1 MVPPPMIVRHT
12 EGRLL
17 CLSQPDHAA
26 LAGRLADAWVAD
38 GFAGRPTRDRVL
50 EAVRQH
56 DIGWTDEDRAPR
68 FDTATHGP
76 HGFVS
81 APLEVR
87 QGAFLRGVE
96 ALATGD
102 AYVAA
107 LVAQHGL
114 TVYRRFQHDPAWAA
128 FFPALERRR
137 DDLCSD
143 VLAAAGAAPF
153 TFLQDYTVLGLCDLF
168 SLVFCNGW
176 REPHL
181 MEGYEAVLEGDR
193 LVVTPDPF
201 GGVVVELAA
210 PARAL
215 PLRPYWSQEDLDA
228 AWAEAEP
235 ADVAGCAIG
244 ARPAS

>member
-1 MVPPPMIVRHT
+1 MIVRPT
-12 EGRLL
+12 DGRLL

-26 LAGRLADAWVAD
+26 LAGQLAEAWVAD
-38 GFAGRPTRDRVL
+38 GFVGRPTRALVI
-50 EAVRQH
+50 EAVRVH
-56 DIGWTDEDRAPR
+56 DIGWTTEDATPR
-68 FDTATHGP
+68 FDPAAHGP
-76 HGFVS
+76 HGFTT
-81 APLEVR
+81 APLDVR

-96 ALATGD
+96 DLATGD

-114 TVYRRFQHDPAWAA
+114 TVYRRFQHDPAWAGY
-128 FFPALERRR
+128 FPALERRR
-137 DDLCSD
+137 DDLFGR
-143 VLAAAGAAPF
+143 VVAETGTAPP

-201 GGVVVELAA
+201 GGATVALDAA
-210 PARAL
+210 ARAL
-215 PLRPYWSQEDLDA
+215 PARPYWSQADLDA
-228 AWAEAEP
+228 AWADAKP
-235 ADVAGCAIG
+235 AQLTGCAIG

>member
-1 MVPPPMIVRHT
+1 MVPPPMIVRQT

-17 CLSQPDHAA
+17 CLSQPDHAV
-26 LAGRLADAWVAD
+26 LAGRLAEAWAAD
-38 GFAGRPTRDRVL
+38 GFPGRRTRDRVI
-50 EAVRQH
+50 EAVCRH
-56 DIGWTDEDRAPR
+56 DTGWTAEDRAPR
-68 FDTATHGP
+68 FDAATHGP
-76 HGFVS
+76 HGFVT

-96 ALATGD
+96 ELAPAD
-102 AYVAA
+102 AYIAA

-128 FFPALERRR
+128 FFPALEDRR
-137 DDLCSD
+137 DHLCGE
-143 VLAAAGAAPF
+143 VLADAGAAPF

-201 GGVVVELAA
+201 AGVVVELDA

-228 AWAEAEP
+228 AWADAEP
-235 ADVAGCAIG
+235 ARLTGCAIG

>member
-1 MVPPPMIVRHT
+1 MIVRHT

-17 CLSQPDHAA
+17 CLSQSDHAA
-26 LAGRLADAWVAD
+26 LAGRLAEAWAAD
-38 GFAGRPTRDRVL
+38 GLPGRPTRDRVIA
-50 EAVRQH
+50 AVRQH
-56 DIGWTDEDRAPR
+56 DIGWAAEDRTPR
-68 FDTATHGP
+68 FDAATHGP
-76 HGFVS
+76 HGFVT
-81 APLEVR
+81 APVAVR
-87 QGAFLRGVE
+87 QGAFLHGVE
-96 ALATGD
+96 DLAPAD
-102 AYVAA
+102 PYVAA

-114 TVYRRFQHDPAWAA
+114 TVYRRFQHDSAWSS

-137 DDLCSD
+137 DDLCGE
-143 VLAAAGAAPF
+143 VFAAPGATPF
-153 TFLQDYTVLGLCDLF
+153 TFLQDYTVLGLCDLL

-201 GGVVVELAA
+201 AGVVVDLEA

-235 ADVAGCAIG
+235 AHLTGCAIG

>member
-17 CLSQPDHAA
+17 CLSQPDHAL
-26 LAGRLADAWVAD
+26 LAGRLAEAWAAD
-38 GFAGRPTRDRVL
+38 GFPNRRTRDRVI
-50 EAVRQH
+50 EAVRRH
-56 DIGWTDEDRAPR
+56 DIGWTAEDRAPR
-68 FDTATHGP
+68 FDAETHGP
-76 HGFVS
+76 HGFVT
-81 APLEVR
+81 APVEIR

-96 ALATGD
+96 ELAPADG
-102 AYVAA
+102 YVAA

-137 DDLCSD
+137 DDLCAD
-143 VLAAAGAAPF
+143 VLADPGAAPF

-181 MEGYEAVLEGDR
+181 REGYEAVLEGDR

-201 GGVVVELAA
+201 GGVVVDLEV

-215 PLRPYWSQEDLDA
+215 PQRPYWSQDDLDE
-228 AWAEAEP
+228 AWAAAEP
-235 ADVAGCAIG
+235 TRVTGCAIG
-244 ARPAS
+244 ARRAS

>member
-12 EGRLL
+12 QGRLL

-26 LAGRLADAWVAD
+26 LAGRLAEAWAAD
-38 GFAGRPTRDRVL
+38 GLPNRPTRGRVL

-56 DIGWTDEDRAPR
+56 DIGWTPEDQAPR
-68 FDTATHGP
+68 FDAASHGP
-76 HGFVS
+76 HGFVTI
-81 APLEVR
+81 AIEVR

-96 ALATGD
+96 TLADGD
-102 AYVAA
+102 PYVAA

-114 TVYRRFQHDPAWAA
+114 TVYRRFQHDPAWSS
-128 FFPALERRR
+128 FFPTLERRR
-137 DDLCSD
+137 DDLFGRFLSET
-143 VLAAAGAAPF
+143 GAAPF

-201 GGVVVELAA
+201 GGVVVDLEVA
-210 PARAL
+210 ARAL
-215 PLRPYWSQEDLDA
+215 PLRPYWSQGDLDA

-235 ADVAGCAIG
+235 ARLTGSAIG

>member
-1 MVPPPMIVRHT
+1 MVPPPMIVRHA

-26 LAGRLADAWVAD
+26 LAGRLAEAWAAD
-38 GFAGRPTRDRVL
+38 GVPNRRTRERLID
-50 EAVRQH
+50 AVRQH
-56 DIGWTDEDRAPR
+56 DVGWTAEDRALR
-68 FDTATHGP
+68 FDPASHGP
-76 HGFVS
+76 HGFVT
-81 APLEVR
+81 APIDVR
-87 QGAFLRGVE
+87 QGAFLGAVE
-96 ALATGD
+96 ELAPVD
-102 AYVAA
+102 SYVAA

-114 TVYRRFQHDPAWAA
+114 TVYRRFQRDPAWSA

-137 DDLCSD
+137 DDLSAPL
-143 VLAAAGAAPF
+143 LAGAGAAPMS
-153 TFLQDYTVLGLCDLF
+153 FLQDYTVLGLCDLF

-181 MEGYEAVLEGDR
+181 MEGYEVVLEGDR

-201 GGVVVELAA
+201 GGVSVELDVA
-210 PARAL
+210 ARAL
-215 PLRPYWSQEDLDA
+215 ELRPYWSQEDLDA

-235 ADVAGCAIG
+235 VRLTGRAIG

>member
-1 MVPPPMIVRHT
+1 MIVRPT
-12 EGRLL
+12 ESQLL
-17 CLSQPDHAA
+17 CLSQSDHAA
-26 LAGRLADAWVAD
+26 LAGRLAEAWAAD
-38 GFAGRPTRDRVL
+38 GLPGRRTRERVI
-50 EAVRQH
+50 EAVRLH
-56 DIGWTDEDRAPR
+56 DIGWTPEDRAPR
-68 FDTATHGP
+68 FDAATHGP
-76 HGFVS
+76 HGFVT
-81 APLEVR
+81 APVDVR
-87 QGAFLRGVE
+87 QGAFLGAVE
-96 ALATGD
+96 ELAPGD
-102 AYVAA
+102 PYVAA

-114 TVYRRFQHDPAWAA
+114 TVYRRFQHDPAWGG

-137 DDLCSD
+137 DDLCGR
-143 VLAAAGAAPF
+143 VLAAAGDAPF

-201 GGVVVELAA
+201 GGAVVELDV

-215 PLRPYWSQEDLDA
+215 PKRPYWSQGDLDA
-228 AWAEAEP
+228 AWAAAEP
-235 ADVAGCAIG
+235 ARLTGCAIG

>member
-1 MVPPPMIVRHT
+1 MIVRHA

-26 LAGRLADAWVAD
+26 LAGRLAEAWAAD
-38 GFAGRPTRDRVL
+38 GLPGRRTRDRVI

-56 DIGWTDEDRAPR
+56 DIGWTPEDRAPR
-68 FDTATHGP
+68 FDAATHGP
-76 HGFVS
+76 HGLRHRPASTS
-81 APLEVR
+81 ARAPSCAASR
-87 QGAFLRGVE
+87 
-96 ALATGD
+96 TWPPGD
-102 AYVAA
+102 PYVAA

-137 DDLCSD
+137 DDLCGR
-143 VLAAAGAAPF
+143 VLADAGGAPF

-201 GGVVVELAA
+201 GGVVVELDV

-215 PLRPYWSQEDLDA
+215 PLRPYWSQDDLDA

-235 ADVAGCAIG
+235 ARLTGCAIG

>member
-1 MVPPPMIVRHT
+1 MIVRAT
-12 EGRLL
+12 ESQLL
-17 CLSQPDHAA
+17 CLSQSDHAA
-26 LAGRLADAWVAD
+26 LAARLAEAWAAD
-38 GFAGRPTRDRVL
+38 GLPGRPTRERVI
-50 EAVRQH
+50 EAVRLH
-56 DIGWTDEDRAPR
+56 DIGWTPEDRAPR
-68 FDTATHGP
+68 FDAATHGP
-76 HGFVS
+76 HGFVT
-81 APLEVR
+81 APVDVR
-87 QGAFLRGVE
+87 QGAFLGAVE
-96 ALATGD
+96 ELAPGD
-102 AYVAA
+102 PYVAA

-114 TVYRRFQHDPAWAA
+114 TVYRRFQHEPAWAG

-137 DDLCSD
+137 DDLCGR
-143 VLAAAGAAPF
+143 VLAAAGDVPF

-201 GGVVVELAA
+201 GGVVVELDV

-215 PLRPYWSQEDLDA
+215 PMRPYWSQDDLDT
-228 AWAEAEP
+228 AWAAAEP
-235 ADVAGCAIG
+235 ARLTGCAIG

>member
-17 CLSQPDHAA
+17 CLSQPDHAPWLDDWPRRGPRTA
-26 LAGRLADAWVAD
+26 FRSAAPATESSKRSGDTTSAGR
-38 GFAGRPTRDRVL
+38 RR
-50 EAVRQH
+50 
-56 DIGWTDEDRAPR
+56 IAPPASTPR
-68 FDTATHGP
+68 THGP
-76 HGFVS
+76 HGFVT
-81 APLEVR
+81 APIEVR

-96 ALATGD
+96 ELVPAD

-114 TVYRRFQHDPAWAA
+114 TVYRRFQHDPAWSA

-137 DDLCSD
+137 DDLCAD
-143 VLAAAGAAPF
+143 VLADAGAAPF

-201 GGVVVELAA
+201 AGVVVELEA

-215 PLRPYWSQEDLDA
+215 PLRPYWSQDDLDE
-228 AWAEAEP
+228 AWAAAEP
-235 ADVAGCAIG
+235 ARVTGCAIG
-244 ARPAS
+244 ARRAS

>member
-1 MVPPPMIVRHT
+1 MIVRQT
-12 EGRLL
+12 EDRLL
-17 CLSQPDHAA
+17 CLTQPDHAV
-26 LAGRLADAWVAD
+26 LAARLAEAWAAD
-38 GFAGRPTRDRVL
+38 GLPGRPTRDRVL
-50 EAVRQH
+50 EAVRRH
-56 DIGWTDEDRAPR
+56 DIGWASEDTAPR
-68 FDTATHGP
+68 FDAATHGP
-76 HGFVS
+76 HGFVT
-81 APLEVR
+81 APVEVR

-96 ALATGD
+96 DLAAD

-137 DDLCSD
+137 DDLFGE
-143 VLAAAGAAPF
+143 VLADSADAPF

-201 GGVVVELAA
+201 AGVVVELDA

-228 AWAEAEP
+228 AWADAQP
-235 ADVAGCAIG
+235 AHLTGCAIG

>member
-1 MVPPPMIVRHT
+1 MIVRQT

-26 LAGRLADAWVAD
+26 LAGRLAEAWAAD
-38 GFAGRPTRDRVL
+38 GLPNRPTRGRVL

-56 DIGWTDEDRAPR
+56 DIGWTPEDRAVALR
-68 FDTATHGP
+68 SRHATARTA
-76 HGFVS
+76 S
-81 APLEVR
+81 SRAPVDVR

-96 ALATGD
+96 ELAPGD
-102 AYVAA
+102 PYVAA

-114 TVYRRFQHDPAWAA
+114 TVYRRFQHDPAWTA
-128 FFPALERRR
+128 FFPALEAPPRRPVR
-137 DDLCSD
+137 PTPRPNP
-143 VLAAAGAAPF
+143 AAAPF

-201 GGVVVELAA
+201 GGVVVEL
-210 PARAL
+210 
-215 PLRPYWSQEDLDA
+215 
-228 AWAEAEP
+228 
-235 ADVAGCAIG
+235 DVAGP
-244 ARPAS
+244 RPAAAALLEPGATSTRPGPRRSRPG

>member
-1 MVPPPMIVRHT
+1 MIVRQT

-26 LAGRLADAWVAD
+26 LAGQLAAAWVAD
-38 GFAGRPTRDRVL
+38 GLPGRPTRDLVV
-50 EAVRQH
+50 EAVRVH
-56 DIGWTDEDRAPR
+56 DIGWTTEDRLPR
-68 FDTATHGP
+68 FDPATHGP
-76 HGFVS
+76 HGFIT
-81 APLEVR
+81 APLDVR
-87 QGAFLRGVE
+87 QAAFPRGVE
-96 ALATGD
+96 MLAAGH

-114 TVYRRFQHDPAWAA
+114 TVYRRFQHDPAWVGY
-128 FFPALERRR
+128 FPALERRR
-137 DDLCSD
+137 DDLFGRVS
-143 VLAAAGAAPF
+143 AETGTAPL

-176 REPHL
+176 REPHR

-201 GGVVVELAA
+201 GGSTVALDV

-215 PLRPYWSQEDLDA
+215 PGRPYWSQADLDA

-235 ADVAGCAIG
+235 ARLTGCAIG

>member
-1 MVPPPMIVRHT
+1 MIVRHAD
-12 EGRLL
+12 GRLL
-17 CLSQPDHAA
+17 CLTQPDHAA
-26 LAGRLADAWVAD
+26 LAGRLAEAWAAD
-38 GFAGRPTRDRVL
+38 GVPRRPSRDQL
-50 EAVRQH
+50 LAAVRQH
-56 DIGWTDEDRAPR
+56 DAGWATADAAPL
-68 FDTATHGP
+68 FDPMTHGP
-76 HGFVS
+76 HGFVT

-96 ALATGD
+96 TLAAD
-102 AYVAA
+102 DPYVAA

-114 TVYRRFQHDPAWAA
+114 TVYRRFQHDPAWSA

-137 DDLCSD
+137 DDLSAPY
-143 VLAAAGAAPF
+143 LARVGAQAF

-181 MEGYEAVLEGDR
+181 MEGYEVVLEGSR

-201 GGVVVELAA
+201 AGVSVDLTV

-215 PLRPYWSQEDLDA
+215 PLRPYWSQADLDA

-235 ADVAGCAIG
+235 ATLTGMAIG
-244 ARPAS
+244 RQPAS

>member
-1 MVPPPMIVRHT
+1 MIVRHT

-26 LAGRLADAWVAD
+26 LAGRLAEAWAAD
-38 GFAGRPTRDRVL
+38 GLPGRPTRDRVV
-50 EAVRQH
+50 EAVCVH
-56 DIGWTDEDRAPR
+56 DIGWATEDRALR
-68 FDTATHGP
+68 FDGETHGP
-76 HGFVS
+76 HGFIT

-87 QGAFLRGVE
+87 QGAFLRGVDD
-96 ALATGD
+96 LAPGD
-102 AYVAA
+102 PYVAA

-114 TVYRRFQHDPAWAA
+114 TVYRRFQHDPAWAG
-128 FFPALERRR
+128 FFPTLERRR
-137 DDLCSD
+137 DDLFGR
-143 VLAAAGAAPF
+143 VLAETGTAPF

-201 GGVVVELAA
+201 GGAA
-210 PARAL
+210 IALDVPARAL
-215 PLRPYWSQEDLDA
+215 PSRPYWSQADLDA

-235 ADVAGCAIG
+235 ARLTGCAIG

>member
-1 MVPPPMIVRHT
+1 MVPPPMIVRHA

-26 LAGRLADAWVAD
+26 LAGRLAEAWCAD
-38 GFAGRPTRDRVL
+38 GFPGRRTRDRVL
-50 EAVRQH
+50 EAVRRH
-56 DIGWTDEDRAPR
+56 DIGWTAEDRAPR
-68 FDTATHGP
+68 FDAATHGP
-76 HGFVS
+76 HGFVT

-87 QGAFLRGVE
+87 QNAFLRGVE
-96 ALATGD
+96 ELVPAGP
-102 AYVAA
+102 YVAA

-114 TVYRRFQHDPAWAA
+114 TVYRRFQHDPAWAE
-128 FFPALERRR
+128 FFPTLERRR
-137 DDLCSD
+137 DDLCGE
-143 VLAAAGAAPF
+143 VLAVRDAAPF
-153 TFLQDYTVLGLCDLF
+153 SFLEDYTVLGLCDLL

-201 GGVVVELAA
+201 AGVLVELDV

-215 PLRPYWSQEDLDA
+215 PLRPYWSQDDLDA
-228 AWAEAEP
+228 AWAAAEP
-235 ADVAGCAIG
+235 ARLTGCAIG
-244 ARPAS
+244 ARRAS